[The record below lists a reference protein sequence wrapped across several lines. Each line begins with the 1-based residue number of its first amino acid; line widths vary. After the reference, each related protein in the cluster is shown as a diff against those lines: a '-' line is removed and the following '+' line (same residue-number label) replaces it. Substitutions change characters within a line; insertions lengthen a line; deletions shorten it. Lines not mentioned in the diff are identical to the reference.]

1 MKKVLVLLAVFA
13 AYSVVLFSAEVK
25 KTYIKIRS
33 AEELVEGNYLIVAQ
47 AGGTWYALGYQA
59 SSNRPAVVVEVV
71 DDKITTEVATSSSD
85 RGIPYEIAFESLSK
99 GWRLKDNVSAKF
111 LGCSEDG
118 NDLTLYLRSE
128 VDYWNIGVASDGLF
142 ALCYEGASP
151 LDACLGINSGKTRA
165 FTCVKY
171 KSSSSKV
178 YLFRE
183 TDSSTE
189 EPEDPDPIVI
199 PAPAFSP
206 AGSIYD
212 EPQSVTISAEGNG
225 LTIYYTLDNNV
236 TEDNFAEYTAP
247 VEVSA
252 SATLRAYAQDA
263 DGNRSAVVSSTYTVV
278 EPDPEEPVDPDPDP
292 ETPDITDLSTPAVW
306 TQVFRESFD
315 KNAGEGGNDGK
326 WDGTQIDLSK
336 MILAEDK
343 GSSSSGTLLS
353 ADNVDKTGWS
363 IRDGIAYMADKC
375 LIFCGRMA
383 GETAHSGELV
393 SPMLNMSG
401 NALLRF
407 KVASW
412 DRIAEQ
418 GTLILKFNSA
428 SNSARFLVNGEPQ
441 PTYSIS
447 GLPKGEEFMTVEVLL
462 TGIQDD
468 TRIHFCTP
476 EEKIEDNYSTTRTFL
491 DEVEVYSI
499 RSAGEGAEL
508 EENSFLSGTWTPV
521 QLAELAGTSA
531 ADPSV
536 PVMEL
541 GLEAMGVQLSEH
553 FAVDN
558 SEGTPNLVVHSPT
571 AVTLEGGGLNAVAG
585 TLVGESLLADLE
597 NFSLSHEVE
606 GGAVSYL
613 RAFSGVSAEDPGG
626 WSVLCLPFAVEK
638 VTNATGD
645 EYIPYAEWIE
655 TQPTN
660 VGFFWLKQAT
670 ADADAI
676 NTDASSI
683 EPNVPYLIAFPN
695 YGYEDYPLLSVAVDE
710 EFTFSGQGLKATT
723 ALAPGTMPTWQFHA
737 NYLDAGAAETEAT
750 CYVLDAKGSGFDL
763 DPSARQPFRPY
774 VTFEDRAAQSAPL
787 RFAIGKPDVPSAL
800 MPVAFPGKAVSP
812 LRVEDTSAGL
822 LLTADARVQVRVYTL
837 YGVLVKALPM
847 QAGETVQIDLAPG
860 VYIVNQQKVV
870 VYGK

>member
-1 MKKVLVLLAVFA
+1 M
-13 AYSVVLFSAEVK
+13 
-25 KTYIKIRS
+25 
-33 AEELVEGNYLIVAQ
+33 EGNYLIVAQ
-47 AGGTWYALGYQA
+47 AGGIWYALSQKSNSRRLAVPVTYVDENTIEASVA
-59 SSNRPAVVVEVV
+59 SSIAEELPNLITFQKTSGGWYLV
-71 DDKITTEVATSSSD
+71 DPLADSEQGYLTCD
-85 RGIPYEIAFESLSK
+85 
-99 GWRLKDNVSAKF
+99 
-111 LGCSEDG
+111 EDG
-118 NDLTLYLRSE
+118 KNLLTGTAEYVWSTSIGTDGAVSLVCLR
-128 VDYWNIGVASDGLF
+128 DKLF
-142 ALCYEGASP
+142 KGYMGIVSTGSGFNCYQ
-151 LDACLGINSGKTRA
+151 NSTGQ
-165 FTCVKY
+165 
-171 KSSSSKV
+171 KV
-178 YLFRE
+178 YLFKE
-183 TDSSTE
+183 SDSSVE
-189 EPEDPDPIVI
+189 EPEDPDPVVV

-206 AGSIYD
+206 AGGTYD
-212 EPQSVTISAEGNG
+212 APQSVTISVEGSG
-225 LTIYYTLDNNV
+225 LTIYYTLD
-236 TEDNFAEYTAP
+236 EAAAEGDFAEYTAP
-247 VEVSA
+247 IEVSA

-263 DGNRSAVVSSTYTVV
+263 EGNRSAVVSATYTVV

-499 RSAGEGAEL
+499 RSAGEGVEL
-508 EENSFLSGTWTPV
+508 EENSFLSGTWTPA

-531 ADPSV
+531 VDPSA

-541 GLEAMGVQLSEH
+541 DLEAMNVQLSEH

-585 TLVGESLLADLE
+585 ALAGESLLADLE

-613 RAFSGVSAEDPGG
+613 RAFSGVRAEDPGG

-683 EPNVPYLIAFPN
+683 EPNVPYLIAFPD
-695 YGYEDYPLLSVAVDE
+695 YGYEDYPLLSVGAGE

-723 ALAPGTMPTWQFHA
+723 TLAPGTMPAWQFHA

-750 CYVLDAKGSGFDL
+750 CYVLDAEGSGFDL

-800 MPVAFPGKAVSP
+800 MQVAFPGKAVSP

>member
-1 MKKVLVLLAVFA
+1 M
-13 AYSVVLFSAEVK
+13 
-25 KTYIKIRS
+25 
-33 AEELVEGNYLIVAQ
+33 EGNYLIVAQ
-47 AGGTWYALGYQA
+47 AYNKWYALGFQDSY
-59 SSNRPAVVVEVV
+59 NREAVQVEVV
-71 DDKITTEVATSSSD
+71 DDKITTEVATSSSVKD
-85 RGIPYEIAFESLSK
+85 LPYALTLESLSN
-99 GWRLKDNVSAKF
+99 GWRLNDP
-111 LGCSEDG
+111 LGGSKG
-118 NDLTLYLRSE
+118 KYLMYDE
-128 VDYWNIGVASDGLF
+128 
-142 ALCYEGASP
+142 
-151 LDACLGINSGKTRA
+151 
-165 FTCVKY
+165 
-171 KSSSSKV
+171 SSSKNDNLKLTTSSSVRWNITVEADGVVRLVFKNKYYLACKTGANFGSSTNGNSHQV
-178 YLFRE
+178 YLFKE
-183 TDSSTE
+183 TSSV
-189 EPEDPDPIVI
+189 EDPDPVVV
-199 PAPAFSP
+199 PAPAFSL
-206 AGSIYD
+206 AGGTYD
-212 EPQSVTISAEGNG
+212 APQSVTISAEGSG
-225 LTIYYTLDNNV
+225 LTIYYTLD
-236 TEDNFAEYTAP
+236 EAAAEGDFAPYTAP

-263 DGNRSAVVSSTYTVV
+263 EGNRSTVVSATYAIV

-292 ETPDITDLSTPAVW
+292 ETPAITDLSTPAVW

-326 WDGTQIDLSK
+326 WSDINWEDLAS
-336 MILAEDK
+336 
-343 GSSSSGTLLS
+343 GSSTTTALPSG
-353 ADNVDKTGWS
+353 NVDNPGWE
-363 IRDGIAYMADKC
+363 IKNGMVHAANAC
-375 LIFCGRMA
+375 LVFKGRWPA
-383 GETAHSGELV
+383 SETSNYLEGELI
-393 SPMLNMSG
+393 SPSLGFEG

-407 KVASW
+407 KVGTW
-412 DRIAEQ
+412 DTQPEQ
-418 GTLILKFNSA
+418 IGITLKSS
-428 SNSARFLVNGEPQ
+428 SNSGSTRFLVNGESLAVYEVPDV
-441 PTYSIS
+441 S
-447 GLPKGEEFMTVEVLL
+447 KGEFTTVEVLL
-462 TGIQDD
+462 TGVKPD
-468 TRIHFCTP
+468 TRICFCTP
-476 EEKIEDNYSTTRTFL
+476 EERSNDGSTTRTFL

-508 EENSFLSGTWTPV
+508 EENPFLSGTWTPA

-531 ADPSV
+531 ADPSA

-541 GLEAMGVQLSEH
+541 DLEAMDVQLSEH

-571 AVTLEGGGLNAVAG
+571 AVTLKGGGLNAVAG
-585 TLVGESLLADLE
+585 ALAGESLLADLE

-638 VTNATGD
+638 VTNADGD
-645 EYIPYAEWIE
+645 EYIPYAEWIKS
-655 TQPTN
+655 QPAN

-683 EPNVPYLIAFPN
+683 EPNVPYLIAFPD
-695 YGYEDYPLLSVAVDE
+695 YGYEDYPLLSVGAGE

-723 ALAPGTMPTWQFHA
+723 ALAPGTMPAWQFHA

-750 CYVLDAKGSGFDL
+750 CYVLDDEGSGFDL

-800 MPVAFPGKAVSP
+800 MQVAFPGKAVSP

>member
-1 MKKVLVLLAVFA
+1 MKKVLALLAVFTA
-13 AYSVVLFSAEVK
+13 CSAVLFSAEVK
-25 KTYIKIRS
+25 KTYTKIRS
-33 AEELVEGNYLIVAQ
+33 ADELVAGNYLIVAQ

-59 SSNRPAVVVEVV
+59 TSNRPAVEVEVV

-85 RGIPYEIAFESLSK
+85 RGMPYEIAFESLSK
-99 GWRLKDNVSAKF
+99 GWRLKDNVSTNF
-111 LGCSEDG
+111 LGSSKDG
-118 NDLTLYLRSE
+118 DDLKLYLKSE
-128 VDYWNIGVASDGLF
+128 VDYWKIEAESDALF

-151 LDACLGINSGKTRA
+151 LDACLGINSGITRA
-165 FTCVKY
+165 FTCFKY
-171 KSSSSKV
+171 KSSISKV
-178 YLFRE
+178 YLFKE
-183 TDSSTE
+183 TTSSE
-189 EPEDPDPIVI
+189 EPEVPDPV
-199 PAPAFSP
+199 PVPAFSP
-206 AGSIYD
+206 AGGTYD
-212 EPQSVTISAEGNG
+212 APQSVTISAEGSG

-263 DGNRSAVVSSTYTVV
+263 DGNRSAVVSATYTVV

-326 WDGTQIDLSK
+326 WDYFTWRNLVD
-336 MILAEDK
+336 EDK
-343 GSSSSGTLLS
+343 GGDATYLPS
-353 ADNVDKTGWS
+353 ANLDKDGWE
-363 IRDGIAYMADKC
+363 IEQGAVMAGNGC
-375 LIFCGRMA
+375 LIFKGRRT
-383 GETAHSGELV
+383 EENYLEGELI
-393 SPMLNMSG
+393 SPSLGFEG

-407 KVASW
+407 KVGIW
-412 DRIAEQ
+412 NTQAEQ
-418 GTLILKFNSA
+418 TGFTLKSS
-428 SNSARFLVNGEPQ
+428 SNSGSTRFLVNGASLAVYEVPDV
-441 PTYSIS
+441 T
-447 GLPKGEEFMTVEVLL
+447 KGEFTTVEVLL
-462 TGIQDD
+462 TGVKPD
-468 TRIHFCTP
+468 TRIRFCTP
-476 EEKIEDNYSTTRTFL
+476 AERSNDDPTTRTFL

-508 EENSFLSGTWTPV
+508 EENSFLSGTWTPA

-531 ADPSV
+531 ADPSA

-541 GLEAMGVQLSEH
+541 DLEAMNVQLSEH

-558 SEGTPNLVVHSPT
+558 SEGTPNLVVHSPM

-585 TLVGESLLADLE
+585 ALAGESLLADLE

-683 EPNVPYLIAFPN
+683 EPNVPYLIAFPD
-695 YGYEDYPLLSVAVDE
+695 YGYEDYPLLSVGAGE

-723 ALAPGTMPTWQFHA
+723 ALAPGTMPAWQFHA

-750 CYVLDAKGSGFDL
+750 CYVLDAEGSGFDL

-800 MPVAFPGKAVSP
+800 MQVAFPGKSVSP

>member
-47 AGGTWYALGYQA
+47 AYNKWYALGFQDSY
-59 SSNRPAVVVEVV
+59 NREAVQVEVV
-71 DDKITTEVATSSSD
+71 DDKITTEVATSSSVKD
-85 RGIPYEIAFESLSK
+85 LPYALTLESLSN
-99 GWRLKDNVSAKF
+99 GWRLNDP
-111 LGCSEDG
+111 LGGSKG
-118 NDLTLYLRSE
+118 KYLMYDE
-128 VDYWNIGVASDGLF
+128 
-142 ALCYEGASP
+142 
-151 LDACLGINSGKTRA
+151 
-165 FTCVKY
+165 
-171 KSSSSKV
+171 SSSKNDNLKLTTSSSVRWNITVEADGVVRLVFKNKYYLACKTGANFGSSTNGNSHQV
-178 YLFRE
+178 YLFKE
-183 TDSSTE
+183 TSSV
-189 EPEDPDPIVI
+189 EDPDPIVI

-206 AGSIYD
+206 AGGTYD
-212 EPQSVTISAEGNG
+212 TLQSVTISAEGNG
-225 LTIYYTLDNNV
+225 LTIYYTLD
-236 TEDNFAEYTAP
+236 EAAAEGDFAPYTAP

-252 SATLRAYAQDA
+252 SVTLRAYAQDA
-263 DGNRSAVVSSTYTVV
+263 GGNRSAVVSSTYTIV

-292 ETPDITDLSTPAVW
+292 ETPDITDLSIPAVW

-326 WDGTQIDLSK
+326 WDYFTWRNLVD
-336 MILAEDK
+336 EDK
-343 GSSSSGTLLS
+343 GGDATYLPS
-353 ADNVDKTGWS
+353 ANLDKDGWE
-363 IRDGIAYMADKC
+363 IEQGAVMAGNGC
-375 LIFCGRMA
+375 LIFKGRRT
-383 GETAHSGELV
+383 EENYLEGELI
-393 SPMLNMSG
+393 SPSLGFEG

-407 KVASW
+407 KVGIW
-412 DRIAEQ
+412 NTQAEQ
-418 GTLILKFNSA
+418 TGFTLKSS
-428 SNSARFLVNGEPQ
+428 SNSGSTRFLVNGESLAVYEVPDV
-441 PTYSIS
+441 T
-447 GLPKGEEFMTVEVLL
+447 KGEFTTVEVLL
-462 TGIQDD
+462 TGVKPD
-468 TRIHFCTP
+468 TRIRFCTP
-476 EEKIEDNYSTTRTFL
+476 AERSNDDPTTRTFL

-508 EENSFLSGTWTPV
+508 EENSFLSGTWTPA

-541 GLEAMGVQLSEH
+541 DLEAMGVQLSQH

-585 TLVGESLLADLE
+585 PLVGESQLADLE
-597 NFSLSHEVE
+597 NFSLSREVE
-606 GGAVSYL
+606 GGAVAYL
-613 RAFSGVSAEDPGG
+613 RAFSGVGAEEPDG

-638 VTNATGD
+638 VANAAGD
-645 EYIPYAEWIE
+645 EYIPYAEWIKS
-655 TQPTN
+655 QPAN

-683 EPNVPYLIAFPN
+683 EPNVPYLIAFPY

-723 ALAPGTMPTWQFHA
+723 ALAPGTMPAWQFHA
-737 NYLDAGAAETEAT
+737 NYLDAGAAKTEAT
-750 CYVLDAKGSGFDL
+750 CYVLDDEGSGFDL

-837 YGVLVKALPM
+837 YGVLVKALSM

>member
-1 MKKVLVLLAVFA
+1 
-13 AYSVVLFSAEVK
+13 
-25 KTYIKIRS
+25 
-33 AEELVEGNYLIVAQ
+33 
-47 AGGTWYALGYQA
+47 
-59 SSNRPAVVVEVV
+59 
-71 DDKITTEVATSSSD
+71 
-85 RGIPYEIAFESLSK
+85 
-99 GWRLKDNVSAKF
+99 
-111 LGCSEDG
+111 
-118 NDLTLYLRSE
+118 
-128 VDYWNIGVASDGLF
+128 
-142 ALCYEGASP
+142 
-151 LDACLGINSGKTRA
+151 
-165 FTCVKY
+165 
-171 KSSSSKV
+171 
-178 YLFRE
+178 
-183 TDSSTE
+183 
-189 EPEDPDPIVI
+189 
-199 PAPAFSP
+199 
-206 AGSIYD
+206 
-212 EPQSVTISAEGNG
+212 
-225 LTIYYTLDNNV
+225 
-236 TEDNFAEYTAP
+236 
-247 VEVSA
+247 
-252 SATLRAYAQDA
+252 
-263 DGNRSAVVSSTYTVV
+263 
-278 EPDPEEPVDPDPDP
+278 
-292 ETPDITDLSTPAVW
+292 
-306 TQVFRESFD
+306 
-315 KNAGEGGNDGK
+315 
-326 WDGTQIDLSK
+326 
-336 MILAEDK
+336 
-343 GSSSSGTLLS
+343 
-353 ADNVDKTGWS
+353 
-363 IRDGIAYMADKC
+363 
-375 LIFCGRMA
+375 
-383 GETAHSGELV
+383 
-393 SPMLNMSG
+393 
-401 NALLRF
+401 
-407 KVASW
+407 
-412 DRIAEQ
+412 
-418 GTLILKFNSA
+418 
-428 SNSARFLVNGEPQ
+428 
-441 PTYSIS
+441 
-447 GLPKGEEFMTVEVLL
+447 MTVEVLL

-508 EENSFLSGTWTPV
+508 EENSFLSGTWTPA

-531 ADPSV
+531 VDPSA

-541 GLEAMGVQLSEH
+541 DLEAMNVQLSEH

-585 TLVGESLLADLE
+585 ALAGESLLADLE
-597 NFSLSHEVE
+597 NFSLLREVE

-695 YGYEDYPLLSVAVDE
+695 YGYEDYPLLSVAAGE

-723 ALAPGTMPTWQFHA
+723 TLAPGTMPAWQFHA

-750 CYVLDAKGSGFDL
+750 CYVLDAGGSGFDL

-800 MPVAFPGKAVSP
+800 MQVAFPGKAVSP

>member
-1 MKKVLVLLAVFA
+1 MKKVLALLAVFA

-25 KTYIKIRS
+25 KTYTKIRS

-47 AGGTWYALGYQA
+47 AYNKWYALGFQDSY
-59 SSNRPAVVVEVV
+59 NREAVQVEVV
-71 DDKITTEVATSSSD
+71 DDKITTEVATSSSVKD
-85 RGIPYEIAFESLSK
+85 LPYALTLESLSN
-99 GWRLKDNVSAKF
+99 GWRLNDP
-111 LGCSEDG
+111 LGGSKG
-118 NDLTLYLRSE
+118 KYLMYDE
-128 VDYWNIGVASDGLF
+128 
-142 ALCYEGASP
+142 
-151 LDACLGINSGKTRA
+151 
-165 FTCVKY
+165 
-171 KSSSSKV
+171 SSSKNDNLKLTTSSSVRWNITVEADGVVRLVFKNKYYLACKTGANFGSSTNGNSHQV
-178 YLFRE
+178 YLFKE
-183 TDSSTE
+183 TSSV
-189 EPEDPDPIVI
+189 EDPDPVVV

-206 AGSIYD
+206 AGGTYD
-212 EPQSVTISAEGNG
+212 APRSVTISVEGSG
-225 LTIYYTLDNNV
+225 LTIYYTLD
-236 TEDNFAEYTAP
+236 EAAAEGDFAEYTAP
-247 VEVSA
+247 IEVSA

-263 DGNRSAVVSSTYTVV
+263 GGNRSAVVSSTYTIV

-292 ETPDITDLSTPAVW
+292 ETPDITDLSIPAVW

-326 WDGTQIDLSK
+326 WDYFTWRNLVD
-336 MILAEDK
+336 EDK
-343 GSSSSGTLLS
+343 GGDATYLPS
-353 ADNVDKTGWS
+353 ANLDKDGWE
-363 IRDGIAYMADKC
+363 IEQGAVMAGNGC
-375 LIFCGRMA
+375 LIFKGRRT
-383 GETAHSGELV
+383 EENYLEGELI
-393 SPMLNMSG
+393 SPSLGFEG

-407 KVASW
+407 KVGIW
-412 DRIAEQ
+412 NTQAEQ
-418 GTLILKFNSA
+418 TDFTLKSS
-428 SNSARFLVNGEPQ
+428 SNSGSTRFLVNGESLAVYEVPDV
-441 PTYSIS
+441 T
-447 GLPKGEEFMTVEVLL
+447 KGGFTTVEVLL
-462 TGIQDD
+462 TGVKPD
-468 TRIHFCTP
+468 TRIRFCTP
-476 EEKIEDNYSTTRTFL
+476 AERSNDDPTTRTFL

-508 EENSFLSGTWTPV
+508 EENSFLSGTWTPA

-531 ADPSV
+531 ADPSA

-541 GLEAMGVQLSEH
+541 DLEAMDVQLSEH

-585 TLVGESLLADLE
+585 ALAGESLLADLE
-597 NFSLSHEVE
+597 NFSLSREVE

-613 RAFSGVSAEDPGG
+613 RAFSGVSAEEPGG
-626 WSVLCLPFAVEK
+626 WSVLCLPFGVEK
-638 VTNATGD
+638 VTNADGD
-645 EYIPYAEWIE
+645 EYIPYAEWIKS
-655 TQPTN
+655 QPAN

-670 ADADAI
+670 ADANAI

-695 YGYEDYPLLSVAVDE
+695 YGYEDYPLLSVGAGE

-723 ALAPGTMPTWQFHA
+723 ALAPGTMPAWQFHA
-737 NYLDAGAAETEAT
+737 NYLDAGAAKAEAT
-750 CYVLDAKGSGFDL
+750 CYVLDAEGSGFDL

-800 MPVAFPGKAVSP
+800 MQVAFPGKAVSP

>member
-1 MKKVLVLLAVFA
+1 MKKVLALLAVFA

-25 KTYIKIRS
+25 KTYTKIRS

-47 AGGTWYALGYQA
+47 AGGIWYALGYQA

-85 RGIPYEIAFESLSK
+85 RGIPYEIAFEYSSK
-99 GWRLKDNVSAKF
+99 EWYLKDIVGDKYLASNTGENLKLQ
-111 LGCSEDG
+111 LGRDTDYRWSVESWGADG
-118 NDLTLYLRSE
+118 EVAFVNDRAYM
-128 VDYWNIGVASDGLF
+128 GVTSTGSYF
-142 ALCYEGASP
+142 RCY
-151 LDACLGINSGKTRA
+151 N
-165 FTCVKY
+165 
-171 KSSSSKV
+171 SSSGHQI
-178 YLFRE
+178 YLFKE
-183 TDSSTE
+183 TDSSSE
-189 EPEDPDPIVI
+189 EPEDPDPIVV

-206 AGSIYD
+206 AGGTYD
-212 EPQSVTISAEGNG
+212 APQSVTISAEGNG

-247 VEVSA
+247 VEISA

-263 DGNRSAVVSSTYTVV
+263 DGNRSAVVSSTYTIV

-292 ETPDITDLSTPAVW
+292 ETPDITDLSIPAVW

-326 WDGTQIDLSK
+326 WDYFTWRNLVD
-336 MILAEDK
+336 EDK
-343 GSSSSGTLLS
+343 GGDATYLPS
-353 ADNVDKTGWS
+353 ANLDKDGWE
-363 IRDGIAYMADKC
+363 IEQGAVMAGNGC
-375 LIFCGRMA
+375 LIFKGRRT
-383 GETAHSGELV
+383 EENYLEGELI
-393 SPMLNMSG
+393 SPSLGFEG

-407 KVASW
+407 KVGIW
-412 DRIAEQ
+412 NTQAEQ
-418 GTLILKFNSA
+418 TGFTLKSS
-428 SNSARFLVNGEPQ
+428 SNSGSTRFLVNGESLAVYEVPDV
-441 PTYSIS
+441 T
-447 GLPKGEEFMTVEVLL
+447 KGEFTTVEVLL
-462 TGIQDD
+462 TGVKPD
-468 TRIHFCTP
+468 TRIRFCTP
-476 EEKIEDNYSTTRTFL
+476 KERSNDGSTTRTFL

-508 EENSFLSGTWTPV
+508 EENSFLSGTWTPA

-531 ADPSV
+531 ADPSA

-541 GLEAMGVQLSEH
+541 DLEAMNVQLSEH

-585 TLVGESLLADLE
+585 ALAGESLLADLE

-606 GGAVSYL
+606 GGAVAYL
-613 RAFSGVSAEDPGG
+613 RAFSGVGAEEPGG

-638 VTNATGD
+638 VTNADGD
-645 EYIPYAEWIE
+645 EYIPYAEWIKS
-655 TQPTN
+655 QPAN

-695 YGYEDYPLLSVAVDE
+695 YGYEDYPLLSVGAGE

-723 ALAPGTMPTWQFHA
+723 ALAPGTMPAWQFHA

-750 CYVLDAKGSGFDL
+750 CYVLDAGGSGFDL

-837 YGVLVKALPM
+837 YGVLVKALSM

>member
-1 MKKVLVLLAVFA
+1 M
-13 AYSVVLFSAEVK
+13 
-25 KTYIKIRS
+25 
-33 AEELVEGNYLIVAQ
+33 EGNYLIVAQ
-47 AGGTWYALGYQA
+47 AGGIWYALGYQA

-206 AGSIYD
+206 AGGTYD
-212 EPQSVTISAEGNG
+212 TLQSVTISAEGNG
-225 LTIYYTLDNNV
+225 LTIYYTLDNNAA
-236 TEDNFAEYTAP
+236 EGDFAPYTAP

-252 SATLRAYAQDA
+252 SVTLRAYAQDA
-263 DGNRSAVVSSTYTVV
+263 GGNRSAVVSSTYTIV

-292 ETPDITDLSTPAVW
+292 ETPDITDLSIPAVW

-326 WDGTQIDLSK
+326 WDYFTWRNLVD
-336 MILAEDK
+336 EDK
-343 GSSSSGTLLS
+343 GGDATYLPS
-353 ADNVDKTGWS
+353 ANLDKDGWEIEQGAVMS
-363 IRDGIAYMADKC
+363 ACSC
-375 LIFCGRMA
+375 LIFKGRYYENKDGIGTEYA
-383 GETAHSGELV
+383 GELI
-393 SPMLNMSG
+393 SPALGFEG

-407 KVASW
+407 KVGIW
-412 DRIAEQ
+412 NTQAEQ
-418 GTLILKFNSA
+418 TDFTLKSS
-428 SNSARFLVNGEPQ
+428 SNSGSTRFLVNGESLAVYEVPDV
-441 PTYSIS
+441 
-447 GLPKGEEFMTVEVLL
+447 PKGEFTTVEVLL
-462 TGIQDD
+462 TGVKPD
-468 TRIHFCTP
+468 TRICFCTP
-476 EEKIEDNYSTTRTFL
+476 AERSNDGSTTRTFL

-541 GLEAMGVQLSEH
+541 DLEAMGVQLSEH

-558 SEGTPNLVVHSPT
+558 FEGTPNLVVHSPT

-585 TLVGESLLADLE
+585 TLAGESLLADLE
-597 NFSLSHEVE
+597 NFSLLREVE

-638 VTNATGD
+638 VANADGD
-645 EYIPYAEWIE
+645 EYIPYAEWIKS
-655 TQPTN
+655 QPANN

-683 EPNVPYLIAFPN
+683 EPNVPYLIAFPD
-695 YGYEDYPLLSVAVDE
+695 YGYEDYPLLSVGAGE

-723 ALAPGTMPTWQFHA
+723 ALAPGTMPAWQFHA

-750 CYVLDAKGSGFDL
+750 CYVLDDEGSGFDL

>member
-1 MKKVLVLLAVFA
+1 MKKVLALLAVFTA
-13 AYSVVLFSAEVK
+13 CSAVLFSAEVK
-25 KTYIKIRS
+25 KTYTKIRS
-33 AEELVEGNYLIVAQ
+33 ADELVAGNYLIVAQ

-59 SSNRPAVVVEVV
+59 TSNRPAVEVEVV

-85 RGIPYEIAFESLSK
+85 RGMPYEIAFESLSK
-99 GWRLKDNVSAKF
+99 GWRLKDNVSTNF
-111 LGCSEDG
+111 LGSSKDG
-118 NDLTLYLRSE
+118 DDLKLYLKSE
-128 VDYWNIGVASDGLF
+128 VDYWKIEAESDALF

-151 LDACLGINSGKTRA
+151 LDACLGINSGITRA
-165 FTCVKY
+165 FTCFKY
-171 KSSSSKV
+171 KSSISKV
-178 YLFRE
+178 YLFKE
-183 TDSSTE
+183 TTSSE
-189 EPEDPDPIVI
+189 EPEVPDPV
-199 PAPAFSP
+199 PVPAFSP
-206 AGSIYD
+206 AGGTYD
-212 EPQSVTISAEGNG
+212 APQSVTISAEGNG
-225 LTIYYTLDNNV
+225 LTIYYTLDDAAA
-236 TEDNFAEYTAP
+236 EDAFAPYTAP
-247 VEVSA
+247 VAVSA

-263 DGNRSAVVSSTYTVV
+263 EGNRSAVVSATYTI
-278 EPDPEEPVDPDPDP
+278 EKSDPEEPVDPDPDP

-326 WDGTQIDLSK
+326 WSDIKWEDLVDGLSK
-336 MILAEDK
+336 ATALP
-343 GSSSSGTLLS
+343 SG
-353 ADNVDKTGWS
+353 NVDNPGWE
-363 IRDGIAYMADKC
+363 IENGMVYAAEAC
-375 LIFCGRMA
+375 LVFKGRWPTSDYH
-383 GETAHSGELV
+383 EGELI
-393 SPMLNMSG
+393 SPSLGFEG

-407 KVASW
+407 KVGIW
-412 DRIAEQ
+412 NTQAEQ
-418 GTLILKFNSA
+418 TGFTLKSS
-428 SNSARFLVNGEPQ
+428 SNSGSTRFLVNGASLAAYEVPDV
-441 PTYSIS
+441 T
-447 GLPKGEEFMTVEVLL
+447 KGEFTTVEVLL
-462 TGIQDD
+462 TGVKPD
-468 TRIHFCTP
+468 TRIRFCTP
-476 EEKIEDNYSTTRTFL
+476 KERSNDGSTTRTFL

-508 EENSFLSGTWTPV
+508 EENSFLSGTWTPA

-531 ADPSV
+531 ADPSA

-541 GLEAMGVQLSEH
+541 DLEAMDVQLSDN
-553 FAVDN
+553 FTVDN

-585 TLVGESLLADLE
+585 ALAGESLLADLE
-597 NFSLSHEVE
+597 NFSLSREVE
-606 GGAVSYL
+606 GGEVSYL
-613 RAFSGVSAEDPGG
+613 RAFSGVDAEEPGG

-638 VTNATGD
+638 VTDAAGD

-695 YGYEDYPLLSVAVDE
+695 YGYDDYPLLSVGTDE
-710 EFTFSGQGLKATT
+710 AFTFSGQGLKATVS
-723 ALAPGTMPTWQFHA
+723 LNPGTMPSWQFHA
-737 NYLDAGAAETEAT
+737 NYLDAAAAETEAT
-750 CYVLDAKGSGFDL
+750 CYVLDDAGSGFDL

-800 MPVAFPGKAVSP
+800 MQVAFSGKSVSP

>member
-85 RGIPYEIAFESLSK
+85 RGIPYEIAFEYSSK
-99 GWRLKDNVSAKF
+99 EWYLKDIVGEK
-111 LGCSEDG
+111 
-118 NDLTLYLRSE
+118 YL
-128 VDYWNIGVASDGLF
+128 ASNTGENLK
-142 ALCYEGASP
+142 LQ
-151 LDACLGINSGKTRA
+151 SGKETDYRWSVESWEADGEVAFVNDRA
-165 FTCVKY
+165 YMGVTSTGSYFRCY
-171 KSSSSKV
+171 NSSSGHQI
-178 YLFRE
+178 YLFKE
-183 TDSSTE
+183 TDSSSE
-189 EPEDPDPIVI
+189 EPEDPDPIVV

-206 AGSIYD
+206 AGGIYD
-212 EPQSVTISAEGNG
+212 APQSVTISAEGNG

-263 DGNRSAVVSSTYTVV
+263 GGNRSAVVSSTYTIV

-326 WDGTQIDLSK
+326 WDYFTWRNLLD
-336 MILAEDK
+336 EDK
-343 GSSSSGTLLS
+343 GGDATYLPS
-353 ADNVDKTGWS
+353 ANLDKDGWE
-363 IRDGIAYMADKC
+363 IEQGAVMAGNGC
-375 LIFCGRMA
+375 LIFKGRRT
-383 GETAHSGELV
+383 EENYLEGELI
-393 SPMLNMSG
+393 SPSLGFEG

-407 KVASW
+407 KVGIW
-412 DRIAEQ
+412 NTQAEQ
-418 GTLILKFNSA
+418 TGFTLKSS
-428 SNSARFLVNGEPQ
+428 SNSGSTRFLVNGESLAVYEVPDV
-441 PTYSIS
+441 T
-447 GLPKGEEFMTVEVLL
+447 KGEFTTVEVLL
-462 TGIQDD
+462 TGVKPD
-468 TRIHFCTP
+468 TRIRFCTP
-476 EEKIEDNYSTTRTFL
+476 AERSNDDPTTRTFL

-508 EENSFLSGTWTPV
+508 EENSFLSGTWTPA

-531 ADPSV
+531 ADPSA

-541 GLEAMGVQLSEH
+541 DLEAMNVQLSEH

-558 SEGTPNLVVHSPT
+558 SEGTPNLVVHSPM

-585 TLVGESLLADLE
+585 ALAGESQLADLE
-597 NFSLSHEVE
+597 NFSLSREVE
-606 GGAVSYL
+606 DGAVAYL

-638 VTNATGD
+638 VANADGD
-645 EYIPYAEWIE
+645 EYIPYAEWIKS
-655 TQPTN
+655 QPAN

-683 EPNVPYLIAFPN
+683 KPNVPYLIAFPD
-695 YGYEDYPLLSVAVDE
+695 YGYEDYPLLSVGAGE

-723 ALAPGTMPTWQFHA
+723 ALAPGTMPAWQFHA

-750 CYVLDAKGSGFDL
+750 CYVLDAEGSGFDL

-800 MPVAFPGKAVSP
+800 MQVAFPGKSVSP

>member
-1 MKKVLVLLAVFA
+1 MKKVLALLAVFA

-47 AGGTWYALGYQA
+47 AGRTWYALGYQA

-85 RGIPYEIAFESLSK
+85 RGIPYEIAFEYSSK
-99 GWRLKDNVSAKF
+99 EWYLKDIVGDKYLASNTGENLKLQ
-111 LGCSEDG
+111 LGKETDYRWSVESWGADG
-118 NDLTLYLRSE
+118 EVAFVNDRAYM
-128 VDYWNIGVASDGLF
+128 GVTSTGSYF
-142 ALCYEGASP
+142 RCY
-151 LDACLGINSGKTRA
+151 N
-165 FTCVKY
+165 
-171 KSSSSKV
+171 SSSGHQI
-178 YLFRE
+178 YLFKE
-183 TDSSTE
+183 TDSSSE
-189 EPEDPDPIVI
+189 EPDYPDPIVI

-206 AGSIYD
+206 AGGTYD
-212 EPQSVTISAEGNG
+212 VPQSVTISAEGSG

-263 DGNRSAVVSSTYTVV
+263 EGSRSAVVSATYTI
-278 EPDPEEPVDPDPDP
+278 EKSDPEEPVDPDPDP

-326 WDGTQIDLSK
+326 WDYFTWRNLVD
-336 MILAEDK
+336 EDK
-343 GSSSSGTLLS
+343 GGDATYLPS
-353 ADNVDKTGWS
+353 ANLDKDGWE
-363 IRDGIAYMADKC
+363 IEQGAVMAGNGC
-375 LIFCGRMA
+375 LIFKGRRT
-383 GETAHSGELV
+383 EENYLEGELI
-393 SPMLNMSG
+393 SPSLGFEG

-407 KVASW
+407 KVGIW
-412 DRIAEQ
+412 NTQAEQ
-418 GTLILKFNSA
+418 TGFTLKSS
-428 SNSARFLVNGEPQ
+428 SNSGSTRFLVNGESLAVYEVPDV
-441 PTYSIS
+441 
-447 GLPKGEEFMTVEVLL
+447 PKGEFTTVEVLL
-462 TGIQDD
+462 TGVKPD
-468 TRIHFCTP
+468 TRIRFCTP
-476 EEKIEDNYSTTRTFL
+476 KERSNDGSTTRTFL

-499 RSAGEGAEL
+499 RSAGEGVEL
-508 EENSFLSGTWTPV
+508 EENSFLSGTWTPA
-521 QLAELAGTSA
+521 QLADLSGASE

-541 GLEAMGVQLSEH
+541 DLEAMGVQLSEH
-553 FAVDN
+553 FVVDN

-585 TLVGESLLADLE
+585 TLAEESMLADLE
-597 NFSLSHEVE
+597 NFSLSREVE
-606 GGAVSYL
+606 GGEVSYL
-613 RAFSGVSAEDPGG
+613 RAFSGVDAEEPGG

-638 VTNATGD
+638 VTNAAGD

-655 TQPTN
+655 TQPAN

-683 EPNVPYLIAFPN
+683 EPNVPYLIAFPD
-695 YGYEDYPLLSVAVDE
+695 YGYEDYPLLSVAADE

-723 ALAPGTMPTWQFHA
+723 ALAPGTMPAWQFHA
-737 NYLDAGAAETEAT
+737 NYLDAEAAETEAT
-750 CYVLDAKGSGFDL
+750 CYVLDDEGSGFDF

-800 MPVAFPGKAVSP
+800 MQVAFPGKAVSP
-812 LRVEDTSAGL
+812 LRVEDSSAGL

>member
-85 RGIPYEIAFESLSK
+85 RGIPYEIAFEYSSK
-99 GWRLKDNVSAKF
+99 EWYLKDIVGDKYLASNTGENLKLQ
-111 LGCSEDG
+111 LGKETDYRWSVESWGADG
-118 NDLTLYLRSE
+118 EVAFVNDRAYM
-128 VDYWNIGVASDGLF
+128 GVTSTGSYF
-142 ALCYEGASP
+142 RCY
-151 LDACLGINSGKTRA
+151 N
-165 FTCVKY
+165 
-171 KSSSSKV
+171 SSSGHQI
-178 YLFRE
+178 YLFKE
-183 TDSSTE
+183 TDSSSE
-189 EPEDPDPIVI
+189 EPDYPDPIVI

-206 AGSIYD
+206 AGGTYD
-212 EPQSVTISAEGNG
+212 APQSVTISAEGSG
-225 LTIYYTLDNNV
+225 LTIYYTLDDAAA
-236 TEDNFAEYTAP
+236 EDAFAPYTAP
-247 VEVSA
+247 VAVSA

-263 DGNRSAVVSSTYTVV
+263 EGNRSAVVAAVYTIV

-508 EENSFLSGTWTPV
+508 EENSFLSGTWTPA

-531 ADPSV
+531 ADPSA

-541 GLEAMGVQLSEH
+541 DLEAMGVQLSEH

-585 TLVGESLLADLE
+585 ALAGESLLADLE
-597 NFSLSHEVE
+597 NFSLSREVE
-606 GGAVSYL
+606 GGAVAYL
-613 RAFSGVSAEDPGG
+613 RAFSGVGAEEPGG

-638 VTNATGD
+638 VTNADGD
-645 EYIPYAEWIE
+645 EYIPYAEWIKS
-655 TQPTN
+655 QPANN

-683 EPNVPYLIAFPN
+683 EPNVPYLIAFPD

-723 ALAPGTMPTWQFHA
+723 ALAPGTMPAWQFHA

-750 CYVLDAKGSGFDL
+750 CYVLDAEGSGFDL

-837 YGVLVKALPM
+837 YGVLVKALSM
-847 QAGETVQIDLAPG
+847 RAGETVQIDLAPG

>member
-25 KTYIKIRS
+25 KMYIKIRS

-47 AGGTWYALGYQA
+47 AYNKWYALGFQDSY
-59 SSNRPAVVVEVV
+59 NREAVQVEVV
-71 DDKITTEVATSSSD
+71 DDKITTEVATSSSVKD
-85 RGIPYEIAFESLSK
+85 LPYALTLESLSN
-99 GWRLKDNVSAKF
+99 GWRLNDP
-111 LGCSEDG
+111 LGGSEG
-118 NDLTLYLRSE
+118 KYLMYDE
-128 VDYWNIGVASDGLF
+128 
-142 ALCYEGASP
+142 
-151 LDACLGINSGKTRA
+151 
-165 FTCVKY
+165 
-171 KSSSSKV
+171 SSSKNDNLKLTTSSSVRWNITVEADGVVRLVFKNKYYLACKTGANFGSSTNGNSHQV
-178 YLFRE
+178 YLFKE
-183 TDSSTE
+183 TSSV
-189 EPEDPDPIVI
+189 EDPDPIVI

-206 AGSIYD
+206 AGGTYD
-212 EPQSVTISAEGNG
+212 TLQSVTISAEGNG
-225 LTIYYTLDNNV
+225 LTIYYTLDNNAA
-236 TEDNFAEYTAP
+236 EGDFAPYTAP

-252 SATLRAYAQDA
+252 SVTLRAYAQDGE
-263 DGNRSAVVSSTYTVV
+263 GNRSAVVSSTYTIV

-292 ETPDITDLSTPAVW
+292 ETPDITDLSIPAVW

-326 WDGTQIDLSK
+326 WDYFTWRNLVD
-336 MILAEDK
+336 EDK
-343 GSSSSGTLLS
+343 GGDATYLPS
-353 ADNVDKTGWS
+353 ANLDKDGWE
-363 IRDGIAYMADKC
+363 IEQGAVMAGNGC
-375 LIFCGRMA
+375 LIFKGRRT
-383 GETAHSGELV
+383 EENYLEGELI
-393 SPMLNMSG
+393 SPSLGFEG

-407 KVASW
+407 KVGIW
-412 DRIAEQ
+412 NTQAEQ
-418 GTLILKFNSA
+418 TGFTLKSS
-428 SNSARFLVNGEPQ
+428 SNSGSTRFLVNGESLAVYEVPDV
-441 PTYSIS
+441 S
-447 GLPKGEEFMTVEVLL
+447 KGEFTTVEVLL
-462 TGIQDD
+462 TGVKPD
-468 TRIHFCTP
+468 TRICFCTP
-476 EEKIEDNYSTTRTFL
+476 EERSNDGSTTRTFL

-508 EENSFLSGTWTPV
+508 EENSFLSGTWTPA

-531 ADPSV
+531 ADLSA

-541 GLEAMGVQLSEH
+541 DLEAMDVQLSEH

-571 AVTLEGGGLNAVAG
+571 AVTLEDGGLNAVAG
-585 TLVGESLLADLE
+585 AMAGESLLADLE
-597 NFSLSHEVE
+597 NFSLSREVE
-606 GGAVSYL
+606 GGAVAYL
-613 RAFSGVSAEDPGG
+613 RAFSGVGAEEPDG

-638 VTNATGD
+638 VANAAGD
-645 EYIPYAEWIE
+645 EYIPYAEWIKS
-655 TQPTN
+655 QPAN

-695 YGYEDYPLLSVAVDE
+695 YGYEDYPLLSVGAGE

-723 ALAPGTMPTWQFHA
+723 ALAPGTMPAWQFHA
-737 NYLDAGAAETEAT
+737 NYLDAGAAKTEAT
-750 CYVLDAKGSGFDL
+750 CYVLDDKGSGFDL

-774 VTFEDRAAQSAPL
+774 VTFEDCAAQSAPL